1 MILCRPSFVRNKITN
16 SQFIG
21 GGMYGGSMNN
31 SNMIEPNYIMYGSWE
46 NSNIIE
52 PNDNNQS
59 TNGLSMYPGLKINML
74 GK

>member
-1 MILCRPSFVRNKITN
+1 
-16 SQFIG
+16 
-21 GGMYGGSMNN
+21 
-31 SNMIEPNYIMYGSWE
+31 MYGSWE

-74 GK
+74 GKYGTSYDYIGNYYTYKLAGFYASQCSRV